1 MGRTVVLET
10 DAFTAVVSER
20 PMEPLDLGVFE
31 SAGVDPRRFDFLIL
45 KSRMYC
51 RPSFVP
57 ISSAL
62 VECDSGGVTS
72 SNYALFQFRKVRRP
86 IYPLD
91 RQVVRAV
98 ASDER

>member
-1 MGRTVVLET
+1 
-10 DAFTAVVSER
+10 
-20 PMEPLDLGVFE
+20 PLDLGVYE

-57 ISSAL
+57 LSSAL

-72 SNYALFQFRKVRRP
+72 SNYGLFPFRNVRRP

-91 RQVVRAV
+91 QQVLHA
-98 ASDER
+98 A